1 MDSHAEGRSGT
12 GWLAGLTVL
21 VLLAGAG
28 WWTTAEPETTPGAAT
43 APRADAVMRATA
55 ASRAVVAQPESP
67 RTDDGMPMVDPT
79 TGQIV
84 QPSGSRVTVD
94 PLSGRVLGVIP
105 AGPAAGASRVG
116 TVVWRETRLLTD
128 NVRELRRESAGE
140 PGTRYQLLISCA
152 GDGGLLVRAGS
163 GRLRNSRQV
172 SVCDGTLHLIG
183 VTATSAGPISVRIT
197 HPQVG
202 AVELTAM
209 LVALD

>member
-1 MDSHAEGRSGT
+1 
-12 GWLAGLTVL
+12 
-21 VLLAGAG
+21 
-28 WWTTAEPETTPGAAT
+28 
-43 APRADAVMRATA
+43 
-55 ASRAVVAQPESP
+55 VAQPESAP
-67 RTDDGMPMVDPT
+67 TGDGVPVAVDPA
-79 TGQIV
+79 TGRIV

-94 PLSGRVLGVIP
+94 PSTGRVLAVSPGDP
-105 AGPAAGASRVG
+105 WTGSSRVG

-128 NVRELRRESAGE
+128 NVRELRRQSAGE
-140 PGTRYQLLISCA
+140 PGTRYQLLVSCD

-163 GRLRNSRQV
+163 GRLWNSRQV

-183 VTATSAGPISVRIT
+183 ATATRGGPISVRIT